1 MRSESEHESTRGESG
16 HFFAFYYYFLQ
27 CLQKDP
33 QNLFIQNLGLGFYY
47 SCTLDFSRVALD
59 PPAAPP
65 KRGEIIQK
73 CFTNN
78 FLEKNIPKTA
88 YKILDLGGK

>member
-1 MRSESEHESTRGESG
+1 MSP
-16 HFFAFYYYFLQ
+16 
-27 CLQKDP
+27 DPP

-88 YKILDLGGK
+88 YKNLGFGGEMIELSYSKQLFCNKYY

>member
-16 HFFAFYYYFLQ
+16 HFFAFLFIY
-27 CLQKDP
+27 
-33 QNLFIQNLGLGFYY
+33 NVSRRTRRFIQNLGLGFYY